1 MEGSVVAESSS
12 KNLDV
17 KLIGEMLNEIFKLN
31 TRKNEKIIDT
41 FILQNDTEFDGVEED
56 LGDNEMKEN

>member
-17 KLIGEMLNEIFKLN
+17 KLIGEMLTEIFKLN